1 MKVFDFLKPV
11 RLIVL
16 SALIFCCS
24 LAANAQGDAKLLTG
38 RVTDTQGQPLIGA
51 SVLIKGDINRGTYAG
66 ADGTFSLDVK
76 PGDVL
81 VFSYIGYKEQ
91 EIPYTGQASLNV
103 TLQDSATDLDAV
115 VVVGYGVQRKR
126 DVTGSIASIKGSEL
140 ATTVA
145 AANPLQ
151 GLQGKVAGVEVVQN
165 SAPGGAPQIRVRGVS
180 SFTNSDPCYVVDGLI
195 MDNISF
201 LNPNEVESMEV
212 LKDASATAI
221 YGSRGANG
229 VIIITTK
236 QGRKNQPVQLTVD
249 ANVSVSQM
257 ERYLDYA
264 DAGQYL
270 YLQNRRVMAQNA
282 ADGTSISLPYT
293 QQQIDAAGR
302 GTDWQREI
310 TQLAVTQNYNVNLV
324 GGGEKTTYG
333 LSSGYFNQEGVMKSS
348 GYERANVKLSN
359 TYDLTKWAT
368 IGSNISYIYERRNSQ
383 GSNLA
388 SALRALPTAP
398 VMDPD
403 DPSKFFGP
411 VDEIGKSGN
420 PVANLY
426 YNSDNY
432 TNYYKTIANFFV
444 KLEPVK
450 NLVFQSSYTL
460 NNSNSEGKSF
470 LPKYEV
476 NVDQRRTD
484 NELSVNQS
492 RTFNWLN
499 ENTLSYSFEKNK
511 HAFSALVGIT
521 FQKTTSQDQSQ
532 KILGMPDV
540 AWKNRDL
547 WYTGLGQA
555 STLTGTTGGAVFT
568 YLSYLARVNYNYD
581 NKYLITATVRTDG
594 SSRFPV
600 NGRYGTFPAVGVG
613 WAMHEENWLKNVGWL
628 NQLKLRSSYGV
639 VGSDAGIPNNIQTAY
654 VNRVNGVFGRDPA
667 SVTTS
672 EVLDMVIDYGL
683 HWEEARQFDLGL
695 DFRAL
700 NNRLTLEFDYYI
712 KTTANILTNITLP
725 GISGSTY
732 SPLSN
737 IAKARN
743 TGIEFNIGWREN
755 RGDFS
760 YDLSLIGTTLKNK
773 VVSVNQNLPPLENGA
788 NVTKVGY
795 PIGGF
800 WGYEVL
806 GIYQNKQIIEETA
819 SIDGATPGD
828 LWYKDQNGD
837 GVIDKDDRI
846 YMGSY
851 LPKVT
856 LGLNMRF
863 AYKGVD
869 LEMDLYSSLG
879 NKIYS
884 TRRQTLGVS
893 PYNVTTDYLHSWV
906 GEGSTNK
913 TTRVLLDGPGTNNQ
927 YSQYYVENGSYFKIR
942 NLTLGYTFPQR
953 ISSKMKMRNLRVY
966 FSVHNLWTATN
977 ATSYS
982 PEISGP
988 PNGAGI
994 DSFDGTY
1001 PPSRMYSFGISIGI

>member
-1 MKVFDFLKPV
+1 
-11 RLIVL
+11 
-16 SALIFCCS
+16 
-24 LAANAQGDAKLLTG
+24 
-38 RVTDTQGQPLIGA
+38 
-51 SVLIKGDINRGTYAG
+51 
-66 ADGTFSLDVK
+66 
-76 PGDVL
+76 
-81 VFSYIGYKEQ
+81 
-91 EIPYTGQASLNV
+91 
-103 TLQDSATDLDAV
+103 
-115 VVVGYGVQRKR
+115 
-126 DVTGSIASIKGSEL
+126 
-140 ATTVA
+140 
-145 AANPLQ
+145 
-151 GLQGKVAGVEVVQN
+151 
-165 SAPGGAPQIRVRGVS
+165 
-180 SFTNSDPCYVVDGLI
+180 
-195 MDNISF
+195 
-201 LNPNEVESMEV
+201 
-212 LKDASATAI
+212 
-221 YGSRGANG
+221 
-229 VIIITTK
+229 
-236 QGRKNQPVQLTVD
+236 
-249 ANVSVSQM
+249 
-257 ERYLDYA
+257 
-264 DAGQYL
+264 
-270 YLQNRRVMAQNA
+270 MAQNA

-700 NNRLTLEFDYYI
+700 NNRLTLEFD
-712 KTTANILTNITLP
+712 
-725 GISGSTY
+725 
-732 SPLSN
+732 
-737 IAKARN
+737 
-743 TGIEFNIGWREN
+743 
-755 RGDFS
+755 
-760 YDLSLIGTTLKNK
+760 
-773 VVSVNQNLPPLENGA
+773 
-788 NVTKVGY
+788 
-795 PIGGF
+795 
-800 WGYEVL
+800 
-806 GIYQNKQIIEETA
+806 
-819 SIDGATPGD
+819 
-828 LWYKDQNGD
+828 
-837 GVIDKDDRI
+837 
-846 YMGSY
+846 
-851 LPKVT
+851 
-856 LGLNMRF
+856 
-863 AYKGVD
+863 
-869 LEMDLYSSLG
+869 
-879 NKIYS
+879 
-884 TRRQTLGVS
+884 
-893 PYNVTTDYLHSWV
+893 
-906 GEGSTNK
+906 
-913 TTRVLLDGPGTNNQ
+913 
-927 YSQYYVENGSYFKIR
+927 
-942 NLTLGYTFPQR
+942 
-953 ISSKMKMRNLRVY
+953 
-966 FSVHNLWTATN
+966 
-977 ATSYS
+977 
-982 PEISGP
+982 
-988 PNGAGI
+988 
-994 DSFDGTY
+994 
-1001 PPSRMYSFGISIGI
+1001 

>member
-1 MKVFDFLKPV
+1 
-11 RLIVL
+11 
-16 SALIFCCS
+16 
-24 LAANAQGDAKLLTG
+24 
-38 RVTDTQGQPLIGA
+38 
-51 SVLIKGDINRGTYAG
+51 
-66 ADGTFSLDVK
+66 
-76 PGDVL
+76 
-81 VFSYIGYKEQ
+81 
-91 EIPYTGQASLNV
+91 
-103 TLQDSATDLDAV
+103 
-115 VVVGYGVQRKR
+115 
-126 DVTGSIASIKGSEL
+126 
-140 ATTVA
+140 
-145 AANPLQ
+145 
-151 GLQGKVAGVEVVQN
+151 
-165 SAPGGAPQIRVRGVS
+165 
-180 SFTNSDPCYVVDGLI
+180 
-195 MDNISF
+195 
-201 LNPNEVESMEV
+201 
-212 LKDASATAI
+212 
-221 YGSRGANG
+221 
-229 VIIITTK
+229 
-236 QGRKNQPVQLTVD
+236 
-249 ANVSVSQM
+249 
-257 ERYLDYA
+257 
-264 DAGQYL
+264 
-270 YLQNRRVMAQNA
+270 
-282 ADGTSISLPYT
+282 
-293 QQQIDAAGR
+293 
-302 GTDWQREI
+302 
-310 TQLAVTQNYNVNLV
+310 V